1 MRDYSEKVGAVRESA
16 ERRPL
21 PKNRPRKAPVGVFAF
36 LGVLLLL
43 GVTYGAGVLTGWYLF
58 KGKLP
63 EAAAVPPA
71 APLKPQEPVPAA
83 AQPGAAAPDA
93 PLTFYKTLPSGGH
106 GAMGSGVNLKLAEP
120 PQPKSAPVAAPA
132 AAGSDQKQAPE
143 KPAPENQAPEK
154 QAAEKQAAQKPAAD
168 KAAAEKAAAARFLV
182 QIASYRD
189 RKEAEAVLAKLGA
202 KGVAAYL
209 VESKL
214 QDKGVWWRLR
224 AGRHLSKEEAD
235 RLAAKVGS
243 GATVLAE

>member
-58 KGKLP
+58 KGELP
-63 EAAAVPPA
+63 EAASAPPA
-71 APLKPQEPVPAA
+71 AAKPQDPAPVA

-106 GAMGSGVNLKLAEP
+106 GAMGSGVNLKLSEP
-120 PQPKSAPVAAPA
+120 PQSKRAPVAAPA
-132 AAGSDQKQAPE
+132 AAGSDEKQAPE
-143 KPAPENQAPEK
+143 KAAPETQAPEK
-154 QAAEKQAAQKPAAD
+154 QAAEKQAPQKPAAD
-168 KAAAEKAAAARFLV
+168 KAAAEKPAAARFLV

-189 RKEAEAVLAKLGA
+189 RKEAEAVMAKLGA

-224 AGRHLSKEEAD
+224 AGRHLTKEEAD